1 MIASLRGKIADKQ
14 AGRVVVDVGGVGY
27 EVAVPVET
35 YSQVGELGED
45 VSLHVHTHMREGT
58 ISLYGFHSPRD
69 RGLFEKFIDVSGV
82 GPRLALTLLSGMPT
96 AELLA
101 AIQTGDSKKL
111 VRIPGVG
118 KKTGERIVLELKDKL
133 GTVATGED
141 GGDGA
146 AGAVEEDVISA
157 LISLGCG
164 ADAANRAV
172 RKARQ
177 DGVPAEFE
185 ALFRQAMELIKR

>member
-35 YSQVGELGED
+35 YSQVGALGED

-101 AIQTGDSKKL
+101 AIQSGDSKKL

-133 GTVATGED
+133 GTVAPGDD
-141 GGDGA
+141 GG